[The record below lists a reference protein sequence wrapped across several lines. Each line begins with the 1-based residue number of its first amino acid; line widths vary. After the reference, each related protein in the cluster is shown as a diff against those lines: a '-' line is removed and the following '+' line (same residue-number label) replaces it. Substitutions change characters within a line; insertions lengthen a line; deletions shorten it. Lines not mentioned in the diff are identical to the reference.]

1 MKKITLLCCAAIATS
16 MAGLQAQTTSEMH
29 IVPVDADGNANFDAD
44 ANDYVDKIAL
54 TENADGSF
62 GISGLTIEYGFYF
75 LGHSDTDGT
84 LYSLPGW
91 AVTPAIETE
100 PNPLSITRS
109 SQKNYIAAQGT
120 YDITFIPSPEGQR
133 PTMNT
138 FTITPV
144 EGEAAYPPSVYLIK
158 GTSATDRQTVAG
170 SDGLYST
177 ALTGATGSFKVAYE
191 PSSSYSAFIYG
202 PADAGNVVLT
212 EGVKVPLVRGANTSS
227 TFSFTPEV
235 ATATP
240 LLTISLVKGD
250 EYILVGEQI
259 ITGIGDI
266 SSADAAPAP
275 LYNLSGVCVGD
286 TSDES
291 TSQLSAGLYIART
304 ADGARKIVVR

>member
-1 MKKITLLCCAAIATS
+1 MKKITLLCCAALATS

-144 EGEAAYPPSVYLIK
+144 EGVAAYPPSVYLIK
-158 GTSATDRQTVAG
+158 GTQLETVAG
-170 SDGLYST
+170 SDGLYSK
-177 ALTGATGSFKVAYE
+177 ALTGATGSFKVGYE
-191 PSSSYSAFIYG
+191 PDSYYNAFIYG

-240 LLTISLVKGD
+240 PLTISLVKGD

-266 SSADAAPAP
+266 SSTDAAPAP

-291 TSQLSAGLYIART
+291 TAQLASGLYIART
-304 ADGARKIVVR
+304 ADGARKFIVR